1 MCKFV
6 KNYISMRNKIFAIL
20 YYSSLLDQIQFLGTG
35 FVVSKGGFFI
45 TAGHTLGQLGQIYLD
60 KGKFRAVFI
69 DDSSNYRSVPFSTIC
84 YKYLSKGKQSPPVLY
99 DIAYGCLKEGEYE
112 YFMVEDKLSNIGEI
126 LIAPH
131 YKSANQSNFLGKSF
145 EDTIDI
151 SLLMYFNPSMSVL
164 KIVNASVLD
173 NEYSNCMQLTQSTKI
188 AKGASGC
195 PLVNT
200 KGYVS
205 GLFVAASEVDDKRY
219 ALNALSIYELSKD

>member
-1 MCKFV
+1 
-6 KNYISMRNKIFAIL
+6 
-20 YYSSLLDQIQFLGTG
+20 
-35 FVVSKGGFFI
+35 
-45 TAGHTLGQLGQIYLD
+45 
-60 KGKFRAVFI
+60 
-69 DDSSNYRSVPFSTIC
+69 
-84 YKYLSKGKQSPPVLY
+84 
-99 DIAYGCLKEGEYE
+99 
-112 YFMVEDKLSNIGEI
+112 MVEDKLSNIGEI

-131 YKSANQSNFLGKSF
+131 YKSANQSNFLGKS
-145 EDTIDI
+145 IDI

-164 KIVNASVLD
+164 KNVNASVLD